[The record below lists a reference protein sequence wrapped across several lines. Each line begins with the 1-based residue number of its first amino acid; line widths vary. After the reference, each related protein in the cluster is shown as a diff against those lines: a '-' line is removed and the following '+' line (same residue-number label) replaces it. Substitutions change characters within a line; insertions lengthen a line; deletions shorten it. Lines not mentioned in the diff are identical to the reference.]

1 VVAGADADLVV
12 WDPAATHTIRQK
24 THHSKLDVNVFEGIA
39 VTGVPA
45 VTLSQGKVVWKNG
58 QLDVQR
64 GAGRYVPRP
73 PMAPMFEAQSKW
85 NELTRPQGVKRQPA
99 VHQTP

>member
-1 VVAGADADLVV
+1 
-12 WDPAATHTIRQK
+12 
-24 THHSKLDVNVFEGIA
+24 
-39 VTGVPA
+39 

-58 QLDVQR
+58 QLDVTR
-64 GAGRYVPRP
+64 GAGRNVARP
-73 PMAPMFEAQSKW
+73 AMAPMFEAQSKW